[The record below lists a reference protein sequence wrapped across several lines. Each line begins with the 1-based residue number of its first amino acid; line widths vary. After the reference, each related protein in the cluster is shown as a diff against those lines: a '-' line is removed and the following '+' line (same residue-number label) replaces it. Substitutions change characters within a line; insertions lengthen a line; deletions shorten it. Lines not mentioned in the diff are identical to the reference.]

1 MIRKKPFGAYPRID
15 GKLTE
20 QGHKLSTVSCEEA
33 WQLAKLHHIYV
44 IC

>member
-15 GKLTE
+15 GKLIE
-20 QGHKLSTVSCEEA
+20 QGHKLSTVSREEA